1 MQVLLVEDEAVVART
16 LSDALRKSGLAVD
29 HASDGEEAWYLAGTG
44 QYAAIVLDL
53 GLPRIDG
60 MTVMKRLR
68 SEGVKTPILILSAR
82 GSWAERVEGINAGAD
97 DYLPKPFQ
105 TEELLARVHGLIRR
119 SSGMTAAK
127 LGADGLELDP
137 ATATVTLNGNPVELT
152 QMEYR
157 LLFHLVSNAGKAV
170 QAAVLGEALY
180 SHHHERDTNAIEVL
194 VGRLRRKIGKDYIAT
209 RRGFGYVFKG
219 QAET

>member
-1 MQVLLVEDEAVVART
+1 MQVLLVEDEATVART
-16 LSDALRKSGLAVD
+16 LADALRKSGLAVD
-29 HASDGEEAWYLAGTG
+29 HAKDGEDAWYMAGTG

-68 SEGVKTPILILSAR
+68 SEGVATPILILSAR

-119 SSGMTAAK
+119 SSGMAATK
-127 LGADGLELDP
+127 LGADGLEIDP
-137 ATATVTLNGNPVELT
+137 ASATVTVNGAPIDLT

-157 LLFHLVSNAGKAV
+157 LLFHLVTNAGKAV
-170 QAAVLGEALY
+170 QAAVLAETLY

-194 VGRLRRKIGKDYIAT
+194 VGRLRRKIGKDYIST

>member
-1 MQVLLVEDEAVVART
+1 MQVLLVEDEAVVARSVT
-16 LSDALRKSGLAVD
+16 DALRKSGLAVD
-29 HASDGEEAWYLAGTG
+29 HAKDGEDAWYLAGTG
-44 QYAAIVLDL
+44 QYAAIILDL

-68 SEGVKTPILILSAR
+68 SEGVATPILILSAR
-82 GSWAERVEGINAGAD
+82 GTWAERVEGINAGAD
-97 DYLPKPFQ
+97 DYLPQPFQ

-119 SSGMTAAK
+119 STGMAATK
-127 LGADGLELDP
+127 LGADGLEIDSSS
-137 ATATVTLNGNPVELT
+137 ATVTLKGQPVELT

-157 LLFHLVSNAGKAV
+157 LLYHLVSNAGKV
-170 QAAVLGEALY
+170 VSAAVLADTLY

-194 VGRLRRKIGKDYIAT
+194 VGRLRRKIGKDYVTT

-219 QAET
+219 SDEA

>member
-16 LSDALRKSGLAVD
+16 LADALRKSGLAVD
-29 HASDGEEAWYLAGTG
+29 HAKDGEDAWYLAGTG

-68 SEGVKTPILILSAR
+68 SEGVTTPILILSAR
-82 GSWAERVEGINAGAD
+82 GSWAERVDGINAGAD

-119 SSGMTAAK
+119 STGMTTAK

-137 ATATVTLNGNPVELT
+137 AAATVTVHGAPVDLT

-170 QAAVLGEALY
+170 QAAVLAEALY
-180 SHHHERDTNAIEVL
+180 SHHHERDTNAVEVL
-194 VGRLRRKIGKDYIAT
+194 VGRLRRKIGKDYITT

-219 QAET
+219 QGET

>member
-1 MQVLLVEDEAVVART
+1 MQVLLVEDEAVVAKN

-29 HASDGEEAWYLAGTG
+29 HAKDGEEAWYLAGTG

-68 SEGVKTPILILSAR
+68 GEGVTTPILILSAR
-82 GSWAERVEGINAGAD
+82 GSWAERVDGINAGAD

-119 SSGMTAAK
+119 STGMAASK

-137 ATATVTLNGNPVELT
+137 ATATVTVHGASVELT

-170 QAAVLGEALY
+170 QAAVLAEALY
-180 SHHHERDTNAIEVL
+180 SHHHERDTNAVEVL

-219 QAET
+219 HGDT

>member
-1 MQVLLVEDEAVVART
+1 MQVLLVEDEATVART
-16 LSDALRKSGLAVD
+16 LTDALRKSGLAVD
-29 HASDGEEAWYLAGTG
+29 HAKDGEDAWYMAGTG

-68 SEGVKTPILILSAR
+68 SEGVATPILILSAR

-119 SSGMTAAK
+119 SSGMAATK
-127 LGADGLELDP
+127 MGADGLEIDP
-137 ATATVTLNGNPVELT
+137 VSATVTVNGAPIDLT

-157 LLFHLVSNAGKAV
+157 LLFHVGGYFRRTGTVLPEPPFLDLVPIRFNVFDAEQHYHVPLLCSPWS
-170 QAAVLGEALY
+170 Y
-180 SHHHERDTNAIEVL
+180 ST
-194 VGRLRRKIGKDYIAT
+194 Y
-209 RRGFGYVFKG
+209 RGS
-219 QAET
+219 

>member
-1 MQVLLVEDEAVVART
+1 MQVLLVEDEAIVARA

-29 HASDGEEAWYLAGTG
+29 HAKDGEDAWYLAGTG
-44 QYAAIVLDL
+44 QYAAIILDL
-53 GLPRIDG
+53 GLPRMDG

-68 SEGVKTPILILSAR
+68 SEGVATPILILSAR
-82 GSWAERVEGINAGAD
+82 GSWAERVDGINAGAD

-119 SSGMTAAK
+119 SSGKTATR
-127 LGADGLELDP
+127 LGGDGLEIDP
-137 ATATVTLNGNPVELT
+137 ASATVTIHDRPVELT

-157 LLFHLVSNAGKAV
+157 LLYHLVSNAGKV
-170 QAAVLGEALY
+170 IPAAVLAETLY
-180 SHHHERDTNAIEVL
+180 SHHHERDTNAVEVL

-209 RRGFGYVFKG
+209 RRGFGYAFKG
-219 QAET
+219 PGET

>member
-1 MQVLLVEDEAVVART
+1 MQVLLVEDEALVARA

-29 HASDGEEAWYLAGTG
+29 HAADGEDAWYMAGTG
-44 QYAAIVLDL
+44 QYAAIILDV
-53 GLPRIDG
+53 GLPRMDG
-60 MTVMKRLR
+60 LTVMKRLR
-68 SEGVKTPILILSAR
+68 SEGVATPILILSAR
-82 GSWAERVEGINAGAD
+82 GSWAERVDGINAGAD

-105 TEELLARVHGLIRR
+105 TEELLARVHSLIRR
-119 SSGMTAAK
+119 STGMTAAK
-127 LGADGLELDP
+127 LGADGLEIDP
-137 ATATVTLNGNPVELT
+137 AAATVCVKGEPVELT

-157 LLFHLVSNAGKAV
+157 LLYHLVSNADKV
-170 QAAVLGEALY
+170 IPAAVLADTLY

-219 QAET
+219 PGAA

>member
-127 LGADGLELDP
+127 LGADGIELDP

-170 QAAVLGEALY
+170 QAAVLAEALY

>member
-1 MQVLLVEDEAVVART
+1 MQVLLVEDEAVVARS
-16 LSDALRKSGLAVD
+16 LSDALKKSGLAVD
-29 HASDGEEAWYLAGTG
+29 HAKDGEDAWYLAGTG
-44 QYAAIVLDL
+44 QYAAIVLDI

-60 MTVMKRLR
+60 LTVMKRLR
-68 SEGVKTPILILSAR
+68 REGVTTPILILSAR
-82 GSWAERVEGINAGAD
+82 GSWAERVDGINAGAD

-119 SSGMTAAK
+119 SSGMTATK
-127 LGADGLELDP
+127 LGCDGLEIDP
-137 ATATVTLNGNPVELT
+137 ASAAVTIAGKPVELT

-157 LLFHLVSNAGKAV
+157 LLYHLASNTGKV
-170 QAAVLGEALY
+170 ISAAVLAETLY

-209 RRGFGYVFKG
+209 RRGFGYAFRG
-219 QAET
+219 PGET

>member
-1 MQVLLVEDEAVVART
+1 MQVLLVEDEMVVART

-29 HASDGEEAWYLAGTG
+29 HAKDGEEAWYLAGTG
-44 QYAAIVLDL
+44 QYSAIVLDL

-68 SEGVKTPILILSAR
+68 SEGVTTPILILSAR
-82 GSWAERVEGINAGAD
+82 GSWAERVDGINAGAD

-119 SSGMTAAK
+119 STGTTASK
-127 LGADGLELDP
+127 LGADGLEIDP
-137 ATATVTLNGNPVELT
+137 ATATVTVQGAPVELT

-170 QAAVLGEALY
+170 QAAVLAEVLY
-180 SHHHERDTNAIEVL
+180 SHHHERDTNAVEVL
-194 VGRLRRKIGKDYIAT
+194 LGRLRRKIGKDYIAT

-219 QAET
+219 QGET

>member
-16 LSDALRKSGLAVD
+16 LSDALRRSGLAVD
-29 HASDGEEAWYLAGTG
+29 HAKDGEDAWYLAGTG

-53 GLPRIDG
+53 GLPRLDG

-68 SEGVKTPILILSAR
+68 SEGVTTPILILSAR
-82 GSWAERVEGINAGAD
+82 GSWAERVDGINAGAD

-119 SSGMTAAK
+119 STGMTGAK

-137 ATATVTLNGNPVELT
+137 ATATVNVHGKPVELT

-170 QAAVLGEALY
+170 QAAVLAEALY
-180 SHHHERDTNAIEVL
+180 SHHHERDTNAVEVL
-194 VGRLRRKIGKDYIAT
+194 VGRLRRKIGKDYITT